1 MSHAA
6 EEPETETAEAR
17 LARHC
22 GMLRRLEDL
31 AMMMA
36 EAITLQ
42 AQAAAQAGEL
52 DGGRASLALNRA
64 AKVVRQ
70 CVALEDR
77 LHQAPSA
84 APQSSEAVSEA
95 ERREAEAG
103 RRGFDRRLWGLFGRD
118 MVREAVE
125 KVISRAAPCE
135 REAERLLADLKDRM
149 EAEEED
155 AETNVYE
162 IGRTVERIC
171 EGLGL
176 SVDWS
181 LWKGQT
187 WADGYVGILA
197 SEREYAEKQRRAY
210 GVNGTGPEA
219 HPPP

>member
-1 MSHAA
+1 LFFMSHAP

-17 LARHC
+17 LGRHC

-42 AQAAAQAGEL
+42 AQTAAQAGEL

-77 LHQAPSA
+77 LRQTPSA
-84 APQSSEAVSEA
+84 APQSSAYEEVEAD
-95 ERREAEAG
+95 RR
-103 RRGFDRRLWGLFGRD
+103 RLDRRLWQMFGRD

-125 KVISRAAPCE
+125 KVIARAAPCE

-149 EAEEED
+149 EHED
-155 AETNVYE
+155 KEAETNVYE
-162 IGRTVERIC
+162 IGRTVERLC

-176 SVDWS
+176 GVDWS

-187 WADGYVGILA
+187 WADEYVGALA
-197 SEREYAEKQRRAY
+197 CEREYASKQRRA
-210 GVNGTGPEA
+210 GRVNGTGGA
-219 HPPP
+219 MVHPPP